1 MNFNGLLNFMFFC
14 GYIHVILKMIFFIQL
29 LIYMRA
35 PSEFFLNSP
44 NLIKLKYFFFW
55 KIGMKTKYQACW
67 RKNNLNLSWCRILYT
82 KNYQSSLKV
91 EDTLYLCISPLIIR
105 SIYQKRKHRKP
116 PNIELL
122 YDLWFTLID
131 TCMCKIKL
139 FFFFFF
145 ITKYSSTLRLCII
158 NDV

>member
-1 MNFNGLLNFMFFC
+1 M
-14 GYIHVILKMIFFIQL
+14 KMSQVFI
-29 LIYMRA
+29 ID
-35 PSEFFLNSP
+35 PWNSP
-44 NLIKLKYFFFW
+44 NLIKLNCLFFCVLFW
-55 KIGMKTKYQACW
+55 KIIMKTKYQACW
-67 RKNNLNLSWCRILYT
+67 RKNKLNLSWCRILYT

-131 TCMCKIKL
+131 TCMCKTKFQ

-145 ITKYSSTLRLCII
+145 FAYQNIPQLWDSA
-158 NDV
+158 

>member
-1 MNFNGLLNFMFFC
+1 MDEYRM
-14 GYIHVILKMIFFIQL
+14 KMSQVFI
-29 LIYMRA
+29 ID
-35 PSEFFLNSP
+35 PLNSP
-44 NLIKLKYFFFW
+44 NLIKLNYLFCCW
-55 KIGMKTKYQACW
+55 KIGMKTKYKACW
-67 RKNNLNLSWCRILYT
+67 RKNKMNLSWCRILYT

-131 TCMCKIKL
+131 TCMCKTK

-145 ITKYSSTLRLCII
+145 FSFQKL
-158 NDV
+158 N

>member
-1 MNFNGLLNFMFFC
+1 MLYKLEINGQISDENVTGVYHWSFELPKSNQVKLSFFC
-14 GYIHVILKMIFFIQL
+14 
-29 LIYMRA
+29 
-35 PSEFFLNSP
+35 
-44 NLIKLKYFFFW
+44 W
-55 KIGMKTKYQACW
+55 KIGMKTKYKACW
-67 RKNNLNLSWCRILYT
+67 RKNKMNLSWCRILYT

-131 TCMCKIKL
+131 TCMCKTK
-139 FFFFFF
+139 FFFFLHIKIFLNF
-145 ITKYSSTLRLCII
+145 ENLHT
-158 NDV
+158 